1 MPPVRYRMSATN
13 CAGQPNPQVRILF
26 VDDDE
31 LMRLSSSETLEDLG
45 YATATAATGSAALK
59 YLHAGGQVDVLITDI
74 GLPDIPGM
82 ALAAEVRALR
92 PNVRVIF
99 ATGYD
104 KPRAIGAATEPHT
117 SFLAKPFAP
126 EALAQAINGAL
137 AEGGR

>member
-1 MPPVRYRMSATN
+1 MPATN
-13 CAGQPNPQVRILF
+13 CAGPLNPQVRILF

-31 LMRLSSSETLEDLG
+31 LMRLSSSETLKDLG
-45 YATATAATGSAALK
+45 YEAATAATGSAALK
-59 YLHAGGQVDVLITDI
+59 YLHAGGQIDVLITDL

-104 KPRAIGAATEPHT
+104 KPRAAGADLEPHT

-126 EALAQAINGAL
+126 DALAQAISGAL
-137 AEGGR
+137 AGGEC